1 MDFLSYISIEIEII
15 SDDYSIFCSFLCGL
29 KFNMYFCH
37 VVYSYDRMKR
47 IINCKSYAVSNNIRI
62 CKGKSRC

>member
-29 KFNMYFCH
+29 KFNVYFCH
-37 VVYSYDRMKR
+37 VVYSHTTE
-47 IINCKSYAVSNNIRI
+47 
-62 CKGKSRC
+62 